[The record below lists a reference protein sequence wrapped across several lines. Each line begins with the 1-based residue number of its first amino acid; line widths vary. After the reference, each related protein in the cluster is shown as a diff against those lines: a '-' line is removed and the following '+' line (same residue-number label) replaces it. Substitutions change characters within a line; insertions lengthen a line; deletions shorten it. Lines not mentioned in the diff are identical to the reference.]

1 MAIDDTEIDHAIAEE
16 HPGPD
21 DLQSALA
28 EDLLSEVIVQD
39 ALTVEVGASLATV
52 VSRMQENHRSY
63 VAVLEGGKLAGIF
76 TERDLLL
83 RVAGKQLAFEQTAVD
98 NYMTRD
104 PVTLPTDASVAHAIN
119 LMVVEGFRHI
129 PLVDDTGRLAKVVSM
144 QNLMEYLSDFF
155 RRDVLNLSPNPH
167 PAYRTREGA

>member
-1 MAIDDTEIDHAIAEE
+1 MAIDDAEIDRAIAEE

-28 EDLLSEVIVQD
+28 DDPLGEVIRQE

-52 VSRMQENHRSY
+52 IRRMQEEHRGY
-63 VAVLEGGKLAGIF
+63 VAVLRDGKLAGIF

-83 RVAGKQLAFEQTAVD
+83 RVAGRQLVFEQTAVD
-98 NYMTRD
+98 NYMTPD
-104 PVTLPTDASVAHAIN
+104 PITLPPDAGVAHAIN

-129 PLVDDTGRLAKVVSM
+129 PLVDDTGRLVKVVSM
-144 QNLMEYLSDFF
+144 RNLMEYLSDFF
-155 RRDVLNLSPNPH
+155 RRDVLNLPPNPH